1 MWGPGAQGGFQNA
14 LAMGLQVGQMVRQ
27 GQDQREYKNAL
38 ATVFGGGAPTAQPA
52 PMGGTGTPGIVATP
66 EQEAESEAAR
76 QRFQNAPQYAD
87 DGRSSALA
95 VIARQ
100 NPQLYMQMQQR
111 EAAQASARI
120 EAEREAKKE
129 RRADL
134 PTVTRLLETS
144 VDQESYTRNLGMAQQ
159 YGIDVSTLP
168 QQFDPAWRDQQIG
181 TMKMLQTPEGQ
192 EVLSTAGKQA
202 FDEGFK
208 PGTPEFQKRANE
220 IWQQSGAIPYT
231 GENGETRLY
240 VPGRGVPTQQAITE
254 GTMIE
259 NDAGEK
265 MILRNGKWEAVKGG
279 TDGNVGGSF

>member
-14 LAMGLQVGQMVRQ
+14 LSMGLQMGQMARR

-38 ATVFGGGAPTAQPA
+38 AQFDPSN
-52 PMGGTGTPGIVATP
+52 P
-66 EQEAESEAAR
+66 ETLKPIMAAR
-76 QRFQNAPQYAD
+76 PEVGIQLRGQIEAQA
-87 DGRSSALA
+87 G
-95 VIARQ
+95 ARAQ
-100 NPQLYMQMQQR
+100 AQR
-111 EAAQASARI
+111 EAA
-120 EAEREAKKE
+120 KD

-208 PGTPEFQKRANE
+208 PGTPEFQKRTNE

-254 GTMIE
+254 GTVIE

-265 MILRNGKWEAVKGG
+265 MILRNGKWEAVTGG
-279 TDGNVGGSF
+279 GVSNGPGSF